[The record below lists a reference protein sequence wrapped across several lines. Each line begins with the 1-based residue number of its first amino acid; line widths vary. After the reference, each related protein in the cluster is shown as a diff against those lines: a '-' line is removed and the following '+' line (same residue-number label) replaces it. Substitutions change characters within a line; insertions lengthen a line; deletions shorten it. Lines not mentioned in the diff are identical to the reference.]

1 MSDKQDSG
9 FEIQG
14 SGNKKEPDA
23 VAGDLLS
30 PAPALPTNAQSWN
43 LEPDTGSP
51 PVTRHSSFVTGFRQR
66 YWPVVTMAIIGINV
80 VVFLLLTYAGGLTN
94 TDVLLDFGASFS
106 PYFHRG
112 EYWRLVMPM
121 FLHVGW
127 LHLLGN
133 SYALFILGPILER
146 VYGAGRFSLLYVAAG
161 VGSSALSMSRSLNVA
176 AGASGAIFGIA
187 GAMLVAGYMHRDIIP
202 PRWGRAFGAGIV
214 PFVVLMLI
222 LGFSEKGIDKWG
234 HVGGLLTGGVLA
246 AFIPPPK
253 HGLALQFGDERPSQ
267 AIIVLP
273 VLVVGLAMVST
284 AQHYAISRDVTRLLQ
299 QGVRL
304 RLAHQDAKA
313 LERFQDAARRSP
325 RDERPHMLMG
335 AVYLREQQFDKAI
348 QEYSQAVQLSP
359 GAPEA
364 QLALGVAYRMQG
376 DLGKAQRAFEAAL
389 GKNPATADGQR
400 LLADLY
406 ADQKLFAEAV
416 QHYKQALQIEP
427 QNAESHNNLAWLYA
441 TCDDPKW
448 RDPHAALE
456 HARQAVELTQWKK
469 AGFIDTLAEA
479 NFASGSYQ
487 EAVRIQVLA
496 LQLDPRDPELQE
508 HMLRYRKAAG
518 G

>member
-1 MSDKQDSG
+1 MSS
-9 FEIQG
+9 I
-14 SGNKKEPDA
+14 P
-23 VAGDLLS
+23 
-30 PAPALPTNAQSWN
+30 LPVS
-43 LEPDTGSP
+43 DYP
-51 PVTRHSSFVTGFRQR
+51 PPFTPVRRR
-66 YWPVVTMAIIGINV
+66 YWPVVTLVIIGINV
-80 VVFLLLTYAGGLTN
+80 VVFALLTYAGGSTN

-106 PYFHRG
+106 PYFRRG

-133 SYALFILGPILER
+133 SYGLFILGPILER
-146 VYGAGRFSLLYVAAG
+146 VYGAGRFSFLYVAAG
-161 VGSSALSMSRSLNVA
+161 IGSSALSMSRSLNVA

-187 GAMLVAGYMHRDIIP
+187 GAMLVAGFMHRDIIP
-202 PRWGRAFGAGIV
+202 PRWGRAFGAGII
-214 PFVVLMLI
+214 PFVVLMLF
-222 LGFSEKGIDKWG
+222 LSFTEKGIDQWG

-253 HGLALQFGDERPSQ
+253 HGLALQFGEERPSQ

-273 VLVVGLAMVST
+273 LLVVGLAMVST
-284 AQHYAISRDVTRLLQ
+284 AQHYAGARDVTRSLQ

-304 RLAHQDAKA
+304 RLAHQDAQA
-313 LERFQDAARRSP
+313 LERFQAAARRSP
-325 RDERPHMLMG
+325 HDERPHMLIG

-348 QEYSQAVQLSP
+348 QEYSEAVRLSP

-364 QLALGVAYRMQG
+364 QLALGVAYRMKG
-376 DLGKAQRAFEAAL
+376 DLGKAQRAFETAL
-389 GKNPATADGQR
+389 GRNPTTADGQR

-406 ADQKLFAEAV
+406 AEQKLFGEAV

-427 QNAESHNNLAWLYA
+427 RNAESHNNLAWLYA
-441 TCDDPKW
+441 TSDDPKW

-456 HARQAVELTQWKK
+456 HARQAVELTQWKE

-479 NFASGSYQ
+479 HFASGSYQ

-496 LQLDPRDPELQE
+496 LQLDPQDHELQE

>member
-1 MSDKQDSG
+1 MSS
-9 FEIQG
+9 IPI
-14 SGNKKEPDA
+14 SIPDHR
-23 VAGDLLS
+23 
-30 PAPALPTNAQSWN
+30 
-43 LEPDTGSP
+43 P
-51 PVTRHSSFVTGFRQR
+51 PFVPVRRR
-66 YWPVVTMAIIGINV
+66 YWPVVTLAIIGINV
-80 VVFLLLTYAGGLTN
+80 VVFLMLTYAGGLTS
-94 TDVLLDFGASFS
+94 TGVLLDFGASFS
-106 PYFHRG
+106 PYFRRG

-146 VYGAGRFSLLYVAAG
+146 VYGMGRFSCLYVAAG
-161 VGSSALSMSRSLNVA
+161 IGSSALSMSLSRNVA

-187 GAMLVAGYMHRDIIP
+187 GAMLVAGYMHRDVIP

-214 PFVVLMLI
+214 PFILLTLF
-222 LGFSEKGIDKWG
+222 LGFSEKGIDNWG
-234 HVGGLLTGGVLA
+234 HVGGLLTGMALA
-246 AFIPPPK
+246 ALIPPPA
-253 HGLALQFGDERPSQ
+253 HALALQFGDERPSQ
-267 AIIVLP
+267 AVIVLP
-273 VLVVGLAMVST
+273 VLVVGLAMFST
-284 AQHYAISRDVTRLLQ
+284 AQHYADAREVTRLLQ

-304 RLAHQDAKA
+304 QLAHQDAKA
-313 LERFQDAARRSP
+313 LERFEAAARRSP

-335 AVYLREQQFDKAI
+335 ALYLREQHLDKAV
-348 QEYSQAVQLSP
+348 QEYSQAARLSP
-359 GAPEA
+359 GAPEPE
-364 QLALGVAYRMQG
+364 LALSVAYRMKG
-376 DLGKAQRAFEAAL
+376 DLEKAQRAFESAL

-427 QNAESHNNLAWLYA
+427 RNAESHNNLAWLYA

-448 RDPHAALE
+448 RDPRAALE
-456 HARQAVELTQWKK
+456 HARQAVELTQWKE

-508 HMLRYRKAAG
+508 HMARYRKAAG